1 MEHNDT
7 VAQIGEAKVFSKFD
21 ANSGFWQIKLA
32 DKSSFLT
39 TFITPF
45 GRFRFNR
52 LLFGITSAPEHFERK
67 MTELL
72 TGLDGVVCMLDDVL
86 IYGKNQEEHD
96 QHLERAL
103 ENRKFWCNT

>member
-1 MEHNDT
+1 M
-7 VAQIGEAKVFSKFD
+7 
-21 ANSGFWQIKLA
+21 
-32 DKSSFLT
+32 T

-52 LLFGITSAPEHFERK
+52 LPFGITSAPEHFQRK

-86 IYGKNQEEHD
+86 IYGKSQEEHD

-103 ENRKFWCNT
+103 ERIGNSGVCCNT